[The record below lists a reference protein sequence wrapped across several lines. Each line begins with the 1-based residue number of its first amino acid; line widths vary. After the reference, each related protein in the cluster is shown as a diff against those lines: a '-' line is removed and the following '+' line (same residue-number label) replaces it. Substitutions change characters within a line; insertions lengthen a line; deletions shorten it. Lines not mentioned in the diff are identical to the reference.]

1 MKHLP
6 NLHKVPF
13 LFSIVCLGLFTLMA
27 FQISWLTTSK
37 KLIEEQ
43 FDQKVNL
50 AMGGALTEFNARHK
64 TKLDIEE
71 GEQCGDSENYKYIQ
85 VKKDQISMADQQE
98 LEESLSLHMTCYG
111 IDEKYSMD
119 IFDKSCE
126 TGVGT
131 YCCAINT
138 QVGCETD
145 FKLGVSFQA
154 KDEYLYD
161 NMKFMII
168 SSVLIFILL
177 AAISFFILAA
187 LVKQKRITENNID
200 FFNNTAHELK
210 TPLTNI
216 SLALNLMTKKHDQL
230 QESRYAQ
237 IINSESKKLTG
248 QIERVL
254 FLSKMESGEYDLKKE
269 NVDLVSLLKEVTN
282 NMSMIVAERSGKL
295 SLNVPPKE
303 VSILGD
309 YYHLCNVFRN
319 LIDNALKYCDK
330 EPSIAIN
337 LIEDGDH
344 VKLTF
349 LDNGIGICPEDQE
362 HIFTKFQ
369 RVNTGNI
376 HQTKGFGIGLSYV
389 KTVVEMHKG
398 LINVVSDLNKGSQ
411 FELVLPYA

>member
-1 MKHLP
+1 MKHLLK
-6 NLHKVPF
+6 LHKVPY

-27 FQISWLTTSK
+27 FQINWLTTSK
-37 KLIEEQ
+37 KLIEDQ

-50 AMGGALTEFNARHK
+50 AMGSALTEFNARHK
-64 TKLDIEE
+64 TELDIEE
-71 GEQCGDSENYKYIQ
+71 GEQCGDPENYKYIP
-85 VKKDQISMADQQE
+85 VKKGQISQADQVE
-98 LEESLSLHMTCYG
+98 LEESLALYMTCYG
-111 IDEKYSMD
+111 IDEKYTIN

-126 TGVGT
+126 EGTGT
-131 YCCAINT
+131 YCCSINT
-138 QVGCETD
+138 QLGCNMD
-145 FKLGVSFQA
+145 YKLGVSFQA

-161 NMKFMII
+161 QMKFMII

-216 SLALNLMTKKHDQL
+216 SLALNLLTKKNSEL
-230 QESRYAQ
+230 KESRYAQ
-237 IINSESKKLTG
+237 IINSESKKLSG

-254 FLSKMESGEYDLKKE
+254 FLSRMESGGYNLKKE
-269 NVDLVSLLKEVTN
+269 TVDLVSLLNDVTV
-282 NMSMIVAERSGKL
+282 NMSMITSERSGNIT
-295 SLNVPPKE
+295 LNLPEKE

-330 EPSIAIN
+330 QPEITIDLKEEGN
-337 LIEDGDH
+337 N
-344 VKLTF
+344 VVLTF
-349 LDNGIGICPEDQE
+349 QDNGIGICPKDQQ
-362 HIFTKFQ
+362 HIFEKFQ

-376 HQTKGFGIGLSYV
+376 HDTKGFGIGLSYV
-389 KTVVEMHKG
+389 KTVIEMHQG

-411 FELVLPYA
+411 FKLVLPYT

>member
-1 MKHLP
+1 MKHLLK
-6 NLHKVPF
+6 LHKVPY
-13 LFSIVCLGLFTLMA
+13 LFSIVCLGLVTLMA

-37 KLIEEQ
+37 QLIEEQ

-50 AMGGALTEFNARHK
+50 AMGSALSEFNAWHK
-64 TKLDIEE
+64 TELDIEE
-71 GEQCGDSENYKYIQ
+71 GQECGDTESYKYIP
-85 VKKDQISMADQQE
+85 VKKGEMTLADQRE
-98 LEESLSLHMTCYG
+98 LEESLSLYMTCYG
-111 IDEKYSMD
+111 IDEKYSID

-126 TGVGT
+126 TGVDT

-138 QVGCETD
+138 QAGCD
-145 FKLGVSFQA
+145 MDYKLGVSFQA

-161 NMKFMII
+161 KMIFMII
-168 SSVLIFILL
+168 SSVLIFLLL

-216 SLALNLMTKKHDQL
+216 SLALNLMTRKHDGL

-237 IINSESKKLTG
+237 IINAESKKLTG

-254 FLSKMESGEYDLKKE
+254 FLSRMESGEYNLKKE
-269 NVDLVSLLKEVTN
+269 PIDLVSILKEVTT
-282 NMSMIVAERSGKL
+282 NMSMIVAERSGAIKL
-295 SLNVPPKE
+295 NLPKSE

-309 YYHLCNVFRN
+309 YYHLYNVFRN
-319 LIDNALKYCDK
+319 LIDNALKYC
-330 EPSIAIN
+330 ERQPELVIN
-337 LIEDGDH
+337 LSEDDNK

-349 LDNGIGICPEDQE
+349 QDNGIGICPKDQE
-362 HIFTKFQ
+362 HIFEKFQ

-376 HQTKGFGIGLSYV
+376 HETKGFGIGLSYV
-389 KTVVEMHKG
+389 KTVIEMHKG

-411 FELVLPYA
+411 FELVLPYT